1 MRWILYALLAM
12 NAAGFAVTGWD
23 KRCARSG
30 ARRVSERALFLWAL
44 LGGSLGVY
52 AGMLAFRH
60 KTQKWYF
67 KYGVPAIVLVQIA
80 LGLKLLAKLP
90 LFV

>member
-1 MRWILYALLAM
+1 M
-12 NAAGFAVTGWD
+12 N
-23 KRCARSG
+23 
-30 ARRVSERALFLWAL
+30 L